1 MTLSR
6 DELDEFSKS
15 MARAGGRD
23 SQHVGEEHLVV
34 SSAEAH
40 WIQTGSPSQIGLL
53 LRIPAR
59 SIEFFLQKI
68 PAGEAS
74 DLHRHVHESVHFVQ
88 HGSGWSE
95 IGDQRVRW
103 SAGNFVYTPPWIW
116 HRHYA
121 DDARDVEMIV
131 IENSRL
137 LAAVDASQRE
147 SMGNT
152 SFADAF
158 GVADTCTPEH

>member
-6 DELDEFSKS
+6 DELDEFAKS

-40 WIQTGSPSQIGLL
+40 WIETASPSQIGLL

-59 SIEFFLQKI
+59 TIEIFLQKI

-74 DLHRHVHESVHFVQ
+74 DLHRHVHESIHFVQ

-103 SAGNFVYTPPWIW
+103 SAGSFVYTPPWIW

-121 DDARDVEMIV
+121 DDGRDVEMIV

-147 SMGNT
+147 SMGNA

-158 GVADTCTPEH
+158 GVNTE

>member
-6 DELDEFSKS
+6 DELDEFAKS

-23 SQHVGEEHLVV
+23 SQHVGGEEHLVV

-40 WIQTGSPSQIGLL
+40 WIQTASPSQIGLL

-59 SIEFFLQKI
+59 SIEIFFLQKI

-74 DLHRHVHESVHFVQ
+74 DLHRHVHESIHFVQ

-103 SAGNFVYTPPWIW
+103 SAGSFVYTPPWIW

-121 DDARDVEMIV
+121 DDGRDVEMIV
-131 IENSRL
+131 IEKNSRL

-147 SMGNT
+147 SMGNA

-158 GVADTCTPEH
+158 GANTE